1 MVTVWSPRPTAR
13 SVGAPIDGGRL
24 LPLEPSFLLAEL
36 EAPAASEER
45 TVLDVVELEFET
57 LVPPSVILLHDWAVD
72 VSTVIVEVSTVVTV
86 DVSTVDLMHDD
97 VSAVLNIV
105 G

>member
-36 EAPAASEER
+36 ETPAASEER
-45 TVLDVVELEFET
+45 IVLDVV
-57 LVPPSVILLHDWAVD
+57 D
-72 VSTVIVEVSTVVTV
+72 
-86 DVSTVDLMHDD
+86 
-97 VSAVLNIV
+97 
-105 G
+105 